1 MSSNRIAPLVAVLHI
16 GVQGKILFA
25 LRGLLLKKK
34 VGKPLTRPSAPN
46 WSPRSPR
53 FWGRLF
59 TLPSTTGH
67 LSLLAL
73 LGALANLSSRDHG
86 QVTTMPCSEAF
97 TPGWKE
103 RLFSERGKGLDS
115 QKRSLPGTKMGSFD
129 LSCPF
134 QLEGQWKPQR
144 LFCQGKL
151 ETLFQSH
158 IVPWDQLLARKAE
171 YGSQF
176 LNLFHFFKNK
186 GNKSNCHFSEIKQVE
201 RAFLAFWSPKGQ
213 IGTLLRPRKEQKQ
226 GNQVL
231 QLLIPLPTYS
241 RVYTILLF

>member
-1 MSSNRIAPLVAVLHI
+1 MGVGSLACSGQTRPVVFRLLGRALKFPRGCLRSPWGGEEGVLSRLGYMSSNRIAPLVAVLHI

-134 QLEGQWKPQR
+134 
-144 LFCQGKL
+144 
-151 ETLFQSH
+151 
-158 IVPWDQLLARKAE
+158 
-171 YGSQF
+171 
-176 LNLFHFFKNK
+176 
-186 GNKSNCHFSEIKQVE
+186 
-201 RAFLAFWSPKGQ
+201 
-213 IGTLLRPRKEQKQ
+213 
-226 GNQVL
+226 
-231 QLLIPLPTYS
+231 
-241 RVYTILLF
+241 